1 MSVEW
6 TDPSLMVG
14 IPGMLGVSSED
25 FSNDSTNSEAALQR
39 SKRQAAVA
47 TPDVTREKVGTMDKI
62 KDGLKHEMDEFGA
75 ATGLQGWQVMA
86 LVVILVILVIGL
98 CGWCVF
104 RFFRKKRKA
113 KKGEGGEEG
122 DGKDVRDD
130 EAALVGNDE
139 EDLKEGLDDPNA
151 PKKEYLGKLQ
161 YEIKYD
167 FNTQTLNVKVVQA
180 TELPA
185 MDMGGVSDP
194 YVKIYLLPETKG
206 QKKFETKVHRKTL
219 NPFFNQTFE
228 FKNLP
233 YAETFDKTLMFSI
246 FDYDRFSKHDQ
257 IGEVKLPLCQIDL
270 AQTINEWKDVQSNKE
285 DDQYLGDICFSLRY
299 VPTSGKLT
307 VGILECKR
315 LKKMDITGASDP
327 YVKIKLL
334 DSKGKRIGKK
344 KKTTVKNANLNPYYN
359 ESFVF
364 MVEQSMLRKVN
375 LEITVLDYDR
385 IGGSD
390 PIGKV
395 MLGYNRKKLEKKH
408 WAEMVDNP
416 RRPII
421 HWHVL
426 QDPEPGEDDDDDDKK
441 KKGDKKGG
449 DKGKDGKKADPAA
462 APGTAAAATT
472 DKKDDKKK

>member
-1 MSVEW
+1 MLQSFGVTNCCKSLPQQPLAMAQILKDHRGW
-6 TDPSLMVG
+6 RWKRQTDSQQLPAGEMDG
-14 IPGMLGVSSED
+14 IKAELDKDVDLVANKLGVQPWHVI
-25 FSNDSTNSEAALQR
+25 FF
-39 SKRQAAVA
+39 V
-47 TPDVTREKVGTMDKI
+47 VV
-62 KDGLKHEMDEFGA
+62 
-75 ATGLQGWQVMA
+75 
-86 LVVILVILVIGL
+86 LVLAVIGL
-98 CGWCVF
+98 VAWCVF
-104 RFFRKKRKA
+104 RFFRKKRRGK
-113 KKGEGGEEG
+113 E
-122 DGKDVRDD
+122 GKDADLAAD
-130 EAALVGNDE
+130 EAALVENDE
-139 EDLKEGLDDPNA
+139 EDLKADEAELA
-151 PKKEYLGKLQ
+151 AAKAAAEYLGKLQ

-167 FNTQTLNVKVVQA
+167 FNTQTLIVKVIQA
-180 TELPA
+180 VDLPA
-185 MDMGGVSDP
+185 MDMGVVSDP
-194 YVKIYLLPETKG
+194 YVKIYLLPDTKG

-233 YAETFDKTLMFSI
+233 YAETFDKTLMFSV

-270 AQTINEWKDVQSNKE
+270 AQTISEWKDVQSNKE

-334 DSKGKRIGKK
+334 DAKGKRIGKK

-364 MVEQSMLRKVN
+364 MVDQSMLRKVT
-375 LEITVLDYDR
+375 LELTVLDYDR

-395 MLGYNRKKLEKKH
+395 RLGYSRKKLEKKH
-408 WAEMVDNP
+408 WAEMVENP
-416 RRPII
+416 RRPVI

-426 QDPEPGEDDDDDDKK
+426 QTPDDDEDEEEEKKAKEEKKEKK
-441 KKGDKKGG
+441 KQEEEKKKEKEEKAANKDK
-449 DKGKDGKKADPAA
+449 DK
-462 APGTAAAATT
+462 
-472 DKKDDKKK
+472 DKKDKDKDKDKEKK

>member
-1 MSVEW
+1 MIERMSGELDRDTFYLSQETGVPQW
-6 TDPSLMVG
+6 LVTCL
-14 IPGMLGVSSED
+14 LGLV
-25 FSNDSTNSEAALQR
+25 L
-39 SKRQAAVA
+39 V
-47 TPDVTREKVGTMDKI
+47 
-62 KDGLKHEMDEFGA
+62 
-75 ATGLQGWQVMA
+75 
-86 LVVILVILVIGL
+86 LVVAGLGL
-98 CGWCVF
+98 CVW
-104 RFFRKKRKA
+104 RFLRKKRTTKEQIKKA
-113 KKGEGGEEG
+113 QDEQILVEGEEEP
-122 DGKDVRDD
+122 D
-130 EAALVGNDE
+130 LME
-139 EDLKEGLDDPNA
+139 EEPIKG

-161 YEIKYD
+161 YELKYD
-167 FNTQTLNVKVVQA
+167 FNTQTLSVTVCQA
-180 TELPA
+180 MELPA

-194 YVKIYLLPETKG
+194 YVKVFLVPETKG
-206 QKKFETKVHRKTL
+206 IKKFETKVHRKTL
-219 NPFFNQTFE
+219 NPFFNETFY

-233 YAETFDKTLMFSI
+233 YADTFDKTLMFTI
-246 FDYDRFSKHDQ
+246 FDYDRFSKHDR
-257 IGEVKLPLCQIDL
+257 IGEIKIPLSMVDL
-270 AQTINEWKDVQSNKE
+270 AQTVSEWKDVESNKE

-299 VPTSGKLT
+299 VPTQGKLT
-307 VGILECKR
+307 IGILECKK

-364 MVEQSMLRKVN
+364 VVEENTLRKVN

-408 WAEMVDNP
+408 WSEMIENP

-426 QDPEPGEDDDDDDKK
+426 KDPEPGDAEEEEDDKK
-441 KKGDKKGG
+441 KKEAKKEKKEGKEDKDTKEE
-449 DKGKDGKKADPAA
+449 KK
-462 APGTAAAATT
+462 
-472 DKKDDKKK
+472 